1 MYDQTDE
8 NILRD
13 IPGYNFFSSVLILNC
28 LSHRTAVY
36 TIPRQ
41 TAVVAWSVVGELRV
55 RLFGGQSE
63 VMGKSASY
71 KADGY
76 FHNF

>member
-41 TAVVAWSVVGELRV
+41 TAVVARSVVGERGYVEVRV
-55 RLFGGQSE
+55 RLCGGQSE
-63 VMGKSASY
+63 VMWRSE
-71 KADGY
+71 
-76 FHNF
+76 